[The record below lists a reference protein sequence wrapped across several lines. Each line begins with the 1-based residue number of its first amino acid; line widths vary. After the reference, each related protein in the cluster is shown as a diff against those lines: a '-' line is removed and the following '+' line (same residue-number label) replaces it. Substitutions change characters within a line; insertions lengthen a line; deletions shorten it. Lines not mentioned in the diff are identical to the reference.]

1 MITHADEDP
10 EFEPDDPLAVLLR
23 PTSEHLGPPP
33 GRFETIRRRAARR
46 RLVRTAVGA
55 GVTCAVALLVALPL
69 QNAATSDRPVTP
81 TVPLAPPPVTTTP
94 SPTTGP
100 TVSPRPAESPVDDHP
115 GTSGPRSRASEP
127 QSRASEPRARDLVVP
142 TPGPVVSDAAPE
154 DRRRR

>member
-1 MITHADEDP
+1 MITHADEEP

-23 PTSEHLGPPP
+23 PTSDHLGPPP
-33 GRFETIRRRAARR
+33 GRFATIRRRAARR

-69 QNAATSDRPVTP
+69 RNAVTSDRPVTP

-100 TVSPRPAESPVDDHP
+100 TVLPRPAESPFDDHP
-115 GTSGPRSRASEP
+115 GASAPR
-127 QSRASEPRARDLVVP
+127 SRASEPRARGLVVP
-142 TPGPVVSDAAPE
+142 TPGPMVSEAAAPE
-154 DRRRR
+154 NRRRH

>member
-94 SPTTGP
+94 SPRQGPRCRPGPPSPRRRPPRHERPAVTRLGATVTRLGATGP
-100 TVSPRPAESPVDDHP
+100 
-115 GTSGPRSRASEP
+115 
-127 QSRASEPRARDLVVP
+127 
-142 TPGPVVSDAAPE
+142 
-154 DRRRR
+154 

>member
-23 PTSEHLGPPP
+23 PTSDHLGPPP

-69 QNAATSDRPVTP
+69 QDAATSDRPVTP
-81 TVPLAPPPVTTTP
+81 TVPLAPPVTTTP

-100 TVSPRPAESPVDDHP
+100 TVSP
-115 GTSGPRSRASEP
+115 
-127 QSRASEPRARDLVVP
+127 
-142 TPGPVVSDAAPE
+142 
-154 DRRRR
+154 

>member
-23 PTSEHLGPPP
+23 PTSDHLGPPP

-69 QNAATSDRPVTP
+69 QDAATSDRPVTP
-81 TVPLAPPPVTTTP
+81 TVPLAPPVTTTP

-100 TVSPRPAESPVDDHP
+100 TVSPRPAESPVDDRP
-115 GTSGPRSRASEP
+115 GASTPQTRAT
-127 QSRASEPRARDLVVP
+127 EPRARGLVVP
-142 TPGPVVSDAAPE
+142 TPARPVVSDTAPE
-154 DRRRR
+154 DRRGR

>member
-10 EFEPDDPLAVLLR
+10 EFEPGDPLAELLR
-23 PTSEHLGPPP
+23 PTAERLGPPP
-33 GRFETIRRRAARR
+33 GGFEAIRRRAARR
-46 RLVRTAVGA
+46 RLVRTTVGA
-55 GVTCAVALLVALPL
+55 GLTCAMALLVALPL
-69 QNAATSDRPVTP
+69 QNATTSDRPVTP

-127 QSRASEPRARDLVVP
+127 RARDLVVP
-142 TPGPVVSDAAPE
+142 TPGPVVSDTAPE